1 MDASRTLARLERALT
16 TRGVSLK
23 DFLASHDLPP
33 STFYKAKSTN
43 NISPQLN
50 KRYLTALRQFEPA
63 QAEDGQDVAAQDM
76 VNSPS
81 HYKLA
86 GGGAECIDVMV
97 QLYGLKRVQEYA
109 EIAAFKYAWREGR
122 KGDSSTDKRKKI
134 WYTRFSM
141 GDDPRVSADV

>member
-23 DFLASHDLPP
+23 DFLASHDLPL
-33 STFYKAKSTN
+33 STFYKAKRTN

-50 KRYLTALRQFEPA
+50 KRYLTALRSFEPA
-63 QAEDGQDVAAQDM
+63 RADDGEDVAAQDL
-76 VNSPS
+76 VNSPA

-109 EIAAFKYAWREGR
+109 EIAAFKYSWREGR

>member
-23 DFLASHDLPP
+23 DFLASHDLSL

-43 NISPQLN
+43 NISPRLN

-76 VNSPS
+76 VNSPA

-86 GGGAECIDVMV
+86 DGGIECIDVMI

-109 EIAAFKYAWREGR
+109 EIAAFKYSWREGR

>member
-23 DFLASHDLPP
+23 DFLASHDLSL

-43 NISPQLN
+43 NISPRLN
-50 KRYLTALRQFEPA
+50 KRYLTALRSFEPA
-63 QAEDGQDVAAQDM
+63 RADDGEDVAVEDL
-76 VNSPS
+76 VNSPA

-86 GGGAECIDVMV
+86 DGGIECIDVMI
-97 QLYGLKRVQEYA
+97 QLFGQKRVEEYA
-109 EIAAFKYAWREGR
+109 EITAFKYAWREGR
-122 KGDSSTDKRKKI
+122 KGDSSIDKRKKI